1 MNPMDTAPETEVIW
15 EVLRTIPDPE
25 YGLSIVDMGLIY
37 QVECNEGNIAVTM
50 TLTTPN
56 CPPGE
61 WIYEGVKAALQ
72 GAAPGKTVEVALVC
86 DPAWTPAMLTE
97 AGRRQLGMD

>member
-61 WIYEGVKAALQ
+61 WIYEGVNAALQ
-72 GAAPGKTVEVALVC
+72 GVAPGKPVEVALVF
-86 DPAWTPAMLTE
+86 DPA
-97 AGRRQLGMD
+97 